1 MNKFTTDINAVADFL
16 KIGGVALLPTDT
28 VYGLA
33 ASPLFPNAVARIFK
47 LKARPTQQNLPIM
60 VASVK
65 DMEDMGL
72 DINDAVKKILASS
85 FVPGDITIVMGF
97 KTTPSRSHRDKS
109 VSWLAGREEVAVRIP
124 NHPIMLSILEKTG
137 PLLVTSANRH
147 GNPTTPLTVPEIIA
161 DLTGLPGK
169 IMDGGSVENVPSTI
183 INCRVSPPKIE
194 RTGRISYEDL
204 FNLLNK

>member
-1 MNKFTTDINAVADFL
+1 MTIDEIANVLLSD
-16 KIGGVALLPTDT
+16 GVALLPTDT

-33 ASPLFPNAVARIFK
+33 ASPLFPNAVARIFE
-47 LKARPTQQNLPIM
+47 LKARPTRQNLPIM

-72 DINDAVKKILASS
+72 DINDAVKKILASD

-97 KTTPSRSHRDKS
+97 KDAPPL
-109 VSWLAGREEVAVRIP
+109 SWLEGREEVAVRIP
-124 NHPIMLSILEKTG
+124 NHKGMLSILEKTG

-147 GNPTTPLTVPEIIA
+147 GNPTTPLTIAEVLA
-161 DLTGLPGK
+161 DLNGAPD
-169 IMDGGSVENVPSTI
+169 IAIDGGIVENVPSTI
-183 INCRVSPPKIE
+183 INCRVNPPIIE
-194 RTGRISYEDL
+194 RNGRILYADL

>member
-1 MNKFTTDINAVADFL
+1 MNKFTTNIDAAADCL
-16 KIGGVALLPTDT
+16 KTGGVALLPTDT

-33 ASPLFPNAVARIFK
+33 ASPLFPNAVARIFE

-60 VASVK
+60 VASVH
-65 DMEDMGL
+65 DMEAMGL
-72 DINDAVKKILASS
+72 DINNAVKKILHSD

-97 KTTPSRSHRDKS
+97 KTTPS
-109 VSWLAGREEVAVRIP
+109 VSWLEGREEVAVRIP
-124 NHPIMLSILEKTG
+124 NHPKMLAILEKTG

-147 GNPTTPLTVPEIIA
+147 GNPTTPLTVPEILA
-161 DLTGLPGK
+161 DLTGEPS
-169 IMDGGSVENVPSTI
+169 ITMDGGSVENVPSTI
-183 INCRVSPPKIE
+183 VNCRVSPPKIE

>member
-1 MNKFTTDINAVADFL
+1 MNKFTTDINEVADFL

-33 ASPLFPNAVARIFK
+33 ASPLFPDAVARIFK
-47 LKARPTQQNLPIM
+47 LKNRPTQQNLPIM
-60 VASVK
+60 VASIK
-65 DMEDMGL
+65 DMEAMGL
-72 DINDAVKKILASS
+72 DINKAVKKILNSA

-97 KTTPSRSHRDKS
+97 KSTPS

-124 NHPIMLSILEKTG
+124 NHPLMLSILEKTG

-183 INCRVSPPKIE
+183 VNCRVSPPKIE

-204 FNLLNK
+204 FNLLNNE

>member
-1 MNKFTTDINAVADFL
+1 MNKFTTSIDEAADFL
-16 KIGGVALLPTDT
+16 KNGGVALLPTDT

-33 ASPLFPNAVARIFK
+33 ASPLFPKAVAGIFE

-60 VASVK
+60 VASIK

-72 DINDAVKKILASS
+72 DINDAVKKILNSS

-97 KTTPSRSHRDKS
+97 KTTPSVK
-109 VSWLAGREEVAVRIP
+109 WLKGREEVAVRIP
-124 NHPIMLSILEKTG
+124 NHPKMLSILEKTG

-147 GNPTTPLTVPEIIA
+147 GNPTTPLTVPEILA
-161 DLTGLPGK
+161 DLTGSPSI

-183 INCRVSPPKIE
+183 VNCRVSPPKIE